1 MHGCI
6 NFAIGKCTV
15 LLPKYFQYVLVL
27 YLSTV
32 VISIGVLVL
41 HKLKSTCTLL
51 IYLSTFKCTWPHV
64 CYSTSC
70 PARYT
75 TVHLYLTEL
84 IWLQLCIKPDRS
96 HNLPFHS
103 LIWLVQLCNYFASQM
118 LKLCLFCAVQVVDL
132 SCSLLQSPSN
142 NFRTLLDRQ
151 STLPYG

>member
-6 NFAIGKCTV
+6 NFAIGKCMYCTFT
-15 LLPKYFQYVLVL
+15 LPKYFQYVLVL

-84 IWLQLCIKPDRS
+84 IWLQLCIKGALYSP
-96 HNLPFHS
+96 
-103 LIWLVQLCNYFASQM
+103 LIWLPMKFNLFYNLQMVLANVLYFFTGHNLTLVHSLVQ
-118 LKLCLFCAVQVVDL
+118 
-132 SCSLLQSPSN
+132 
-142 NFRTLLDRQ
+142 T
-151 STLPYG
+151 